1 MHDVVKGHP
10 CVSMADRMSRFS
22 SAHHLVLTSVMLQAE
37 FSILDFKATEEPTK
51 VQLPLYIEL
60 KGKRMDTGC
69 GTLTVCCHA
78 LLQARLHDHTLW
90 KHIMSSANACA
101 LHLRVCMGGHMRTCA
116 GVRLWQCMQEQNI
129 FSAPRH
135 LLHAQAM
142 ACWMQRFVLS

>member
-1 MHDVVKGHP
+1 
-10 CVSMADRMSRFS
+10 
-22 SAHHLVLTSVMLQAE
+22 MLQAE

-78 LLQARLHDHTLW
+78 LLQARLHNHTLW

-101 LHLRVCMGGHMRTCA
+101 SILGSVLCGSQIVAMHARTEHFFRHRVISCMHKPWRA
-116 GVRLWQCMQEQNI
+116 GCRNLYFHKADSQ
-129 FSAPRH
+129 H
-135 LLHAQAM
+135 
-142 ACWMQRFVLS
+142 

>member
-1 MHDVVKGHP
+1 
-10 CVSMADRMSRFS
+10 
-22 SAHHLVLTSVMLQAE
+22 MLQAE

-78 LLQARLHDHTLW
+78 LLQARLHNHTLW

-101 LHLRVCMGGHMRTCA
+101 LHLRVCVVWKSDCGNACKNRTF
-116 GVRLWQCMQEQNI
+116 
-129 FSAPRH
+129 FSAPSH

-142 ACWMQRFVLS
+142 ACWMQKLVLS